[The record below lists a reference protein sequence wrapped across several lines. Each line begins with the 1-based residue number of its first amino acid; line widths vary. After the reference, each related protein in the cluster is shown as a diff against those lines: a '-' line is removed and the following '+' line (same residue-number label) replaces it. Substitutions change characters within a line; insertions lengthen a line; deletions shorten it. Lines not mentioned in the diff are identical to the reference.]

1 MKKKVLAIAAAASAL
16 ALSVCMLTACSS
28 SSSSASASG
37 SASTSGSASAPT
49 QKFIVGFDAEY
60 PPYGYIAND
69 GSYTGFDIE
78 LAQEVSARNGWEFE
92 AQPIDWDAKDALIE
106 SENVTC
112 IWNGFTMEGR
122 EDSYAFSE
130 PYMLNSQVILVKADS
145 AIAAEADLAGKTVL
159 TQADSAALDVLEGDK
174 ADLNA
179 SFAGGAVTQIGDYT
193 NALMQLESGAVD
205 ALACDYSI
213 AAYAMAQNE
222 GTFKV
227 ALELSSEHYAV
238 GFKTTNQA
246 LADQVTATLKE
257 MAADG
262 TVAKLIAKYADQG
275 IEAANWCL
283 GELK

>member
-28 SSSSASASG
+28 SSSSASAIG
-37 SASTSGSASAPT
+37 SASASGSASAPT

-78 LAQEVSARNGWEFE
+78 LAQEVCTRNGWEFE

-122 EDSYAFSE
+122 EGSYAFSE

-145 AIAAEADLAGKTVL
+145 AIAAEADLDGKTVL
-159 TQADSAALDVLEGDK
+159 TQADSAALDV
-174 ADLNA
+174 
-179 SFAGGAVTQIGDYT
+179 
-193 NALMQLESGAVD
+193 
-205 ALACDYSI
+205 
-213 AAYAMAQNE
+213 
-222 GTFKV
+222 
-227 ALELSSEHYAV
+227 
-238 GFKTTNQA
+238 
-246 LADQVTATLKE
+246 
-257 MAADG
+257 
-262 TVAKLIAKYADQG
+262 
-275 IEAANWCL
+275 
-283 GELK
+283 